1 MFPLRYPPTLQPRA
15 DPRRTAARVSPE
27 ARAPAEALLY
37 AHSRRRLLSTA
48 LRLLLADAASRVC
61 TLANRLLPLPR
72 GALGCGYGQPIAAWA
87 PAGGSARDARACTE
101 PYATGFD
108 SQAVKTAR
116 AGEPSAATT
125 AQSVSLGE
133 SAVCWSTP
141 RGLSCPL

>member
-15 DPRRTAARVSPE
+15 DLRRTAARVSPE

-72 GALGCGYGQPIAAWA
+72 GALGY
-87 PAGGSARDARACTE
+87 
-101 PYATGFD
+101 
-108 SQAVKTAR
+108 
-116 AGEPSAATT
+116 AAT
-125 AQSVSLGE
+125 ASPLPHGRLRE
-133 SAVCWSTP
+133 AVRETQGRARNP
-141 RGLSCPL
+141 TQLVLIARR